1 MFGKSFR
8 DEFLIKKDVI
18 FLNNGSFGA
27 TPKPV
32 FDSFVEWSK
41 RLEEQPVY
49 FFVDE
54 YSELLENTLNRTKKF
69 LGVKSGETAF
79 IENTTSGINAIINSL
94 KHKLTK
100 QDKILFLDDAYK
112 GIKNTLYHLSE
123 SYEIQL
129 VELKTPFPIV
139 SEEDILERIENTIK
153 NNPGIKIAIFDHISS
168 SRSVVYP
175 IKKMVEIAKKYDI
188 TVIID
193 GAHAPGMFKI
203 DIDSYGADYYVGNLH
218 KWMYAP
224 KSVALIWT
232 QRENSELIHPLTIS
246 LNYKKGFNR
255 EFEWTGT
262 KNPAAYLSVNS
273 AIDFIEKIGHKK
285 IIKYNFNLA
294 KEATKLLTEKLLT
307 EKCCPDSMRTALST
321 IPLDIAGKTDRTV
334 ELRNKIYKTYKLE
347 LPFFY
352 HHGRMWFRISAQI
365 FNELGEY
372 ELLGH
377 ALTDMCKV

>member
-1 MFGKSFR
+1 MFGKSYR

-69 LGVKSGETAF
+69 LGIKSGETAF

-123 SYEIQL
+123 SYAIQL

-139 SEEDILERIENTIK
+139 SEEDILERIENAIK
-153 NNPGIKIAIFDHISS
+153 DNPGIKIAIFDHISS
-168 SRSVVYP
+168 SRSIVYP

-224 KSVALIWT
+224 KSVAIIWT

-294 KEATKLLTEKLLT
+294 KEATDLLTEKLLT
-307 EKCCPDSMRTALST
+307 EKCCPDSMKTALST

-347 LPFFY
+347 LPFFF
-352 HHGRMWFRISAQI
+352 HHDRMWFRISAQI